1 MNEQKK
7 YNITILRPAWLRQET
22 VILKH
27 SAARKALRFSMR
39 ILTMIIGALFMGA
52 GIYLVGNGGLI
63 FMSVAFPIGIIFVIA
78 GVIECLSCNSY
89 RGDNEER
96 SWILTDAI
104 TTFVLGALILLNK
117 LAADSVVSL
126 VLGLWVIITGI
137 RNFVKAWESM
147 DVRNHNFYDHL
158 IIGLLNLVCGL
169 YVFFDSDIFN
179 MSTLTMVGLC
189 MIVQG
194 INILNVGSLIIIQK
208 PEFLKT
214 KQEKLDE
221 ATAKAQ
227 EAKEAAKEAIKVAK
241 EAKAEVRV
249 IEDMPEELIDITV
262 APKPG
267 TETEETNEQETE
279 TDAEKSRHAD
289 AESAAGGKNTPQK

>member
-1 MNEQKK
+1 MDEQKK
-7 YNITILRPAWLRQET
+7 YNIIILRPAWLRQENM
-22 VILKH
+22 ILKH
-27 SAARKALRFSMR
+27 SAARKAFRFSMR
-39 ILTMIIGALFMGA
+39 ILTMSIGALYMGA
-52 GIYLVGNGGLI
+52 GIYLVGNSGLI

-147 DVRNHNFYDHL
+147 DIRNHNFYDHL
-158 IIGLLNLVCGL
+158 IIGLLNLICGL

-227 EAKEAAKEAIKVAK
+227 EAKAAAKEAIKVAK

-249 IEDMPEELIDITV
+249 IEDMREELIDITV

-267 TETEETNEQETE
+267 TETEEINEQETE
-279 TDAEKSRHAD
+279 TDAEKTDSAD
-289 AESAAGGKNTPQK
+289 AESAASGKNTLQK